1 MYELE
6 ERRIENAYSARDMSE
21 VDSWAWNYWNNVIGA
36 LVRRLNDRLNN
47 QMVLALVTLIT
58 ALGISAVAA
67 FYSIVGLMA
76 IFSAS
81 ALSIAVM
88 GIVLEIGKLITAS
101 WLYQNWK
108 KIPLLLKS
116 YLTIAVIVLMFIT
129 SMGIFG
135 YLSKAHIDQGSGT
148 SELYVKVERLDNRI
162 TSERKIITRAE
173 KQLSALDS
181 ALDKYLELGAVSKG
195 LKKREDQEQER
206 NALTD
211 NINNAQGRIDKLLDE
226 KSEYKLQINSFE
238 VEVGPLKYIS
248 ALVYGDEALD
258 YIDTAVRAVILILV
272 FVFDPL
278 AVLLIIAANMSFAE
292 YNEKRKRALARKNK
306 VPKDAIKTTVSQEQ
320 NGLRKVTKSVN
331 GVSMEYYE

>member
-1 MYELE
+1 
-6 ERRIENAYSARDMSE
+6 
-21 VDSWAWNYWNNVIGA
+21 
-36 LVRRLNDRLNN
+36 
-47 QMVLALVTLIT
+47 MVLALVTLIT

-108 KIPLLLKS
+108 RVPFLLKS
-116 YLTIAVIVLMFIT
+116 YLTIAVVILMFIT

-162 TSERKIITRAE
+162 ASERKVIKRAE
-173 KQLSALDS
+173 IQLSALDS

-206 NALTD
+206 NALT
-211 NINNAQGRIDKLLDE
+211 NTINNAQSRIDKLLDE
-226 KSEYKLQINSFE
+226 KSEYRLQINSFE

-278 AVLLIIAANMSFAE
+278 AVLLIVSANMSFAE
-292 YNEKRKRALARKNK
+292 YSEKRKRALNKKRKMLEKQNEGK
-306 VPKDAIKTTVSQEQ
+306 VKTTVTEQ
-320 NGLRKVTKSVN
+320 PNGMKKITKQQGN
-331 GVSMEYYE
+331 VSMEYYE

>member
-1 MYELE
+1 
-6 ERRIENAYSARDMSE
+6 
-21 VDSWAWNYWNNVIGA
+21 
-36 LVRRLNDRLNN
+36 
-47 QMVLALVTLIT
+47 MVLALVTLIT

-108 KIPLLLKS
+108 RVPFLLKS

-162 TSERKIITRAE
+162 TSERKIIIRAE

-278 AVLLIIAANMSFAE
+278 AVLLIIAANISFAE
-292 YNEKRKRALARKNK
+292 YNNKRKRALARKNK
-306 VPKDAIKTTVSQEQ
+306 VPKNAIKTTVGQPQ
-320 NGLRKVTKSVN
+320 NGLRKVTKEQN

>member
-1 MYELE
+1 
-6 ERRIENAYSARDMSE
+6 
-21 VDSWAWNYWNNVIGA
+21 
-36 LVRRLNDRLNN
+36 
-47 QMVLALVTLIT
+47 MVLALVTLIT

-108 KIPLLLKS
+108 RVPFLLKS
-116 YLTIAVIVLMFIT
+116 YLTIAVVILMFIT

-206 NALTD
+206 NALT
-211 NINNAQGRIDKLLDE
+211 NTRNNAQSKIDKLLDE

-238 VEVGPLKYIS
+238 VEIGPLKYIS

-278 AVLLIIAANMSFAE
+278 AVLLIIAANISFTE

-306 VPKDAIKTTVSQEQ
+306 VPKGAIKTTVSQEQ

>member
-1 MYELE
+1 
-6 ERRIENAYSARDMSE
+6 
-21 VDSWAWNYWNNVIGA
+21 
-36 LVRRLNDRLNN
+36 
-47 QMVLALVTLIT
+47 
-58 ALGISAVAA
+58 
-67 FYSIVGLMA
+67 
-76 IFSAS
+76 
-81 ALSIAVM
+81 
-88 GIVLEIGKLITAS
+88 
-101 WLYQNWK
+101 
-108 KIPLLLKS
+108 
-116 YLTIAVIVLMFIT
+116 
-129 SMGIFG
+129 MGIFG

-206 NALTD
+206 NSLTD

-278 AVLLIIAANMSFAE
+278 AVLLIIAANISFAE
-292 YNEKRKRALARKNK
+292 YNDKRKRALARKNK
-306 VPKDAIKTTVSQEQ
+306 VPKNAIKTTVGQPQ
-320 NGLRKVTKSVN
+320 NGLRKVTKEQN